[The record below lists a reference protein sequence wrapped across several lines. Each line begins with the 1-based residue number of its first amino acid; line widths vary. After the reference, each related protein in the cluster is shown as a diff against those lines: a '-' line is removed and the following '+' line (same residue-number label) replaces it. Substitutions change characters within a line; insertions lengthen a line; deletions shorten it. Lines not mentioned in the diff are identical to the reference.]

1 MSATMT
7 TEAEPEIAYC
17 DIESAATAR
26 GVATGMALSVP
37 IWALIILVVHA
48 ML

>member
-7 TEAEPEIAYC
+7 TEAEPEIAHC
-17 DIESAATAR
+17 DTDSAATAR
-26 GVATGMALSVP
+26 GVALGMAMSVP

-48 ML
+48 IL

>member
-7 TEAEPEIAYC
+7 VEAEPETAHF
-17 DIESAATAR
+17 DTDSAATAR
-26 GVATGMALSVP
+26 GVATGMAFSVP

-48 ML
+48 IL